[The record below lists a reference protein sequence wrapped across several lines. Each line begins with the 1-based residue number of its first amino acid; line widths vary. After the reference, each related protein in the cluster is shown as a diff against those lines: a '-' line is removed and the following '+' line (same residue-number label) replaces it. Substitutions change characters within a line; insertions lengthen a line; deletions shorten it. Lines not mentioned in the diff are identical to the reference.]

1 MWARIFLNGDV
12 IVRTGLLNPLDIPHH
27 MRVDEESEYR
37 EGIILDR
44 PSKPGKGSLVNCG
57 MWKVAFFIHVF

>member
-1 MWARIFLNGDV
+1 M